1 MCNTFIVAFGFLFS
15 VQGIYLPG
23 KPEDKLKAML
33 PSIMKTTE
41 ERPQMQASSIGG
53 IDSLP
58 DFPDFQKIPNAPKPA
73 ETRLLDGDLP
83 ALNAGDS
90 HNDQTNLEDQLQV
103 FYENLEPQIPPS
115 ELSNANPPSG
125 GFEISS
131 QGMLPRIG
139 NAQISE
145 SSGGNAKKN
154 PSLLLPASLPTIK
167 IVPAILEGGVE
178 DFLEETE
185 TQPIQGCTEG

>member
-1 MCNTFIVAFGFLFS
+1 MPV
-15 VQGIYLPG
+15 
-23 KPEDKLKAML
+23 
-33 PSIMKTTE
+33 
-41 ERPQMQASSIGG
+41 
-53 IDSLP
+53 
-58 DFPDFQKIPNAPKPA
+58 
-73 ETRLLDGDLP
+73 
-83 ALNAGDS
+83 LNAGDS
-90 HNDQTNLEDQLQV
+90 HNDVTNLEDQLQV
-103 FYENLEPQIPPS
+103 FYQNLEPQIPEIPQNS
-115 ELSNANPPSG
+115 NPP

-131 QGMLPRIG
+131 QEMLPRIG

>member
-1 MCNTFIVAFGFLFS
+1 MPNLS
-15 VQGIYLPG
+15 
-23 KPEDKLKAML
+23 
-33 PSIMKTTE
+33 
-41 ERPQMQASSIGG
+41 
-53 IDSLP
+53 
-58 DFPDFQKIPNAPKPA
+58 FQ
-73 ETRLLDGDLP
+73 TRLLDGDLP

-103 FYENLEPQIPPS
+103 FYENLEPQILPS

-131 QGMLPRIG
+131 RGMLPRIG